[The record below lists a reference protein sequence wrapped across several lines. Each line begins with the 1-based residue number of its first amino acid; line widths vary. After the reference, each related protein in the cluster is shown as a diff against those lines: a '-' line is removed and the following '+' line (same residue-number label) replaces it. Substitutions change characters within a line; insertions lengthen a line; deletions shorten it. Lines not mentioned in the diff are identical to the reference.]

1 MPWFGRWLRLAFQQ
15 YWRLTRGTR
24 LAVEACVL
32 NGAREILLTR
42 EPSSGRWH
50 LPSTP
55 VRDGEAAVD
64 AVLRLLRSGI
74 ASIEVNG
81 RPELLFFHVDPA
93 DTQVAAYLAWAA
105 HPPASADVANG
116 TFFPLDAL
124 PPGIDKED
132 GERIRRAAAH
142 PALLQV

>member
-1 MPWFGRWLRLAFQQ
+1 MPWFGRWLRSAFQQ

-32 NGAREILLTR
+32 NGAREIRLTR
-42 EPSSGRWH
+42 EPATGRWH

-55 VRDGEAAVD
+55 VGDGESTID
-64 AVLRLLRSGI
+64 AVLRLLATGI
-74 ASIEVNG
+74 ADIEVNG

-93 DTQVAAYLAWAA
+93 DTQVATYFARAVHPAA
-105 HPPASADVANG
+105 TKVANG

-124 PPGIDKED
+124 PDGIAKED
-132 GERIRRAAAH
+132 AERIRRAAAH